1 MNWGFMGQGVRDWI
15 KKFNLIIRKQ
25 KVFIGQDCSNQ
36 TNIAIGVPQGTN
48 LEPVLFL
55 IYLNDIKNTILA
67 K

>member
-1 MNWGFMGQGVRDWI
+1 M
-15 KKFNLIIRKQ
+15 RKQ

-36 TNIAIGVPQGTN
+36 TNIATGVPQGTN

-55 IYLNDIKNTILA
+55 IYLNDIKNTILE